1 MCIFPSI
8 FLFFF
13 VSSYTESGIRT
24 HNLLTEKCKRNRYCY
39 DAVKALL
46 DRMIQLGG
54 VIYKN
59 ADVSS
64 GIWIAQEFEFGQG
77 GLKVF
82 ATAAQPRRF
91 VFILPRPGVAVAVQ
105 VLCDGLDHVATRV
118 DVDRPEKARRDV
130 VMHLY

>member
-1 MCIFPSI
+1 
-8 FLFFF
+8 
-13 VSSYTESGIRT
+13 
-24 HNLLTEKCKRNRYCY
+24 
-39 DAVKALL
+39 
-46 DRMIQLGG
+46 MIQLGG

-59 ADVSS
+59 AEVSS

-105 VLCDGLDHVATRV
+105 GGAQDLKENIFVDHKTNI
-118 DVDRPEKARRDV
+118 
-130 VMHLY
+130 